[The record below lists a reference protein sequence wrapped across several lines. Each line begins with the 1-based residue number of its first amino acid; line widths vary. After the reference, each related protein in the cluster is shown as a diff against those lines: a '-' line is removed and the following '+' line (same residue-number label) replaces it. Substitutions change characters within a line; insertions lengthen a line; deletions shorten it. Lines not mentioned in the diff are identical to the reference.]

1 MKKEFNEDEKNPKKF
16 VLNGIVFFDVVKK
29 KYNALCTLFKDKNWY
44 LYDDENVSF
53 YADNLDKIIKLFN
66 SKENKENNMYIINIL
81 LYIRKD

>member
-1 MKKEFNEDEKNPKKF
+1 M
-16 VLNGIVFFDVVKK
+16 LNGIVFFDVAKK

>member
-1 MKKEFNEDEKNPKKF
+1 M
-16 VLNGIVFFDVVKK
+16 LNGIVFFDVVKK
-29 KYNALCTLFKDKNWY
+29 KYNSLCTLFKDKNWY

>member
-1 MKKEFNEDEKNPKKF
+1 M
-16 VLNGIVFFDVVKK
+16 LNGIVFFDVVKK